1 MIDVHLLLNC
11 PDSSLEVMPIDHTV
25 MLLPALGEDGAQAA
39 ALRSAFEEVTQV
51 LMPDISVRGTSPVI
65 LEEPALRVLD
75 AMPSARTSRVL
86 LIGGGWGAMIA
97 LQIAAKQVDRVAA
110 LILST
115 NARPETIAI
124 RSLFYGVLSLLPA
137 TVVQQLGG
145 RPDDVAALLDQVR
158 PVDIK
163 PLAVRVTAPALVIVG
178 ERDIANRGPSAA
190 LARSLPLG
198 NLRVVPQAGPGWQT
212 KDPQL
217 VVELVADFLSRPT

>member
-1 MIDVHLLLNC
+1 MSIA
-11 PDSSLEVMPIDHTV
+11 HTV
-25 MLLPALGEDGAQAA
+25 VLLPALGEDEAQTA
-39 ALRSAFEEVTQV
+39 ALRAAFEEATQV
-51 LMPDISVRGTSPVI
+51 LRPDISVRGSSPVI
-65 LEEPALRVLD
+65 LEEPALAVLD
-75 AMPSARTSRVL
+75 ALTSARTSQIV
-86 LIGGGWGAMIA
+86 LIGHGWGAMVA
-97 LQIAAKQVDRVAA
+97 LQIAANSADRVAA

-124 RSLFYGVLSLLPA
+124 RSLFYGVLRLIPA

-145 RPDDVAALLDQVR
+145 RSADVAGLLDQVR

-163 PLAVRVTAPALVIVG
+163 PLAVRAAAPALVIVG

>member
-1 MIDVHLLLNC
+1 MSIA
-11 PDSSLEVMPIDHTV
+11 HTV
-25 MLLPALGEDGAQAA
+25 VLLPALGEDEAQTA
-39 ALRSAFEEVTQV
+39 ALRAAFEEATQV
-51 LMPDISVRGTSPVI
+51 LRPDISVRGSSPVI
-65 LEEPALRVLD
+65 LEEPALAVLD
-75 AMPSARTSRVL
+75 ALTSARTSQIV
-86 LIGGGWGAMIA
+86 LIGHGWGAMVA
-97 LQIAAKQVDRVAA
+97 LQIAANSADRVAA

-145 RPDDVAALLDQVR
+145 RSADVAGLLDQVR

-163 PLAVRVTAPALVIVG
+163 PLAVRAAAPALVIVG